1 MRRPMMRRRTATA
14 SLMTLGLLASCTKP
28 KPKIEGKQIPVLA
41 QASMDVA
48 VNPPPVSVPQA
59 TALADWPQPLAN
71 ATHAPGNVAAPLN
84 FKPTWRADIG
94 TPGGFRQPLMASPVI
109 AEGKVFTMDADAT
122 VRAFSLTDGSLIWH
136 ANTRPKHASE
146 QNLGGG
152 IAYDSGKLYAS
163 TGYAE
168 LRALD
173 PASGKM
179 LWHQQLDFP
188 TRSAPLVAGGL
199 VALVTQDDL
208 LLTFDAASGTPGWR
222 FDGSAGQTTSTA
234 VMVAGPPAFADGII
248 AAGFSNGLL
257 AAINAASGTPVWEQS
272 LAASFG
278 QTGLLDLSDIVASPV
293 IAGGVVYA
301 INLGD
306 TMMAVDLH
314 SGAKV
319 WTHNA
324 TGTQPICLAGGFA
337 FVLDKTQTIYAVHAD
352 DGLIS
357 WSLQLPA
364 YENMKKQMNPISWA
378 GPTLVN
384 GLLLLVSDHGEAA
397 LVDPVAGELKQ
408 IKKLGSNAVAEMT
421 PLAAGGLLL
430 QLTRNAKLTAYA

>member
-1 MRRPMMRRRTATA
+1 MMRRRTATA
-14 SLMTLGLLASCTKP
+14 SLFSLGLLASCTTRKKAP
-28 KPKIEGKQIPVLA
+28 IVGTQIPVLPEGDD
-41 QASMDVA
+41 MDVA
-48 VNPPPVSVPQA
+48 VNPPPVSIPQA
-59 TALADWPQPLAN
+59 SALAAWPQPLAN
-71 ATHAPGNVAAPLN
+71 PTHAPGNVSAPLN
-84 FKPTWRADIG
+84 FKPQWRAAIG
-94 TPGGFRQPLMASPVI
+94 TPGGTRQPLAASPVI

-122 VRAFSLTDGSLIWH
+122 VRAFSLADGKYLWH

-152 IAYDSGKLYAS
+152 IAYDSGIVYAS

-173 PASGKM
+173 PATGKL

-199 VALVTQDDL
+199 VSLITQDDL
-208 LLTFDAASGTPGWR
+208 LLTFDATSGTPGWR
-222 FDGSAGQTTSTA
+222 FDGSAGQPNSAA
-234 VMVAGPPAFADGII
+234 VAVAGAPAFADGII
-248 AAGFSNGLL
+248 VAGFSNGLL
-257 AAINAASGTPVWEQS
+257 AAINANSGTPVWEQS

-278 QTGLLDLSDIVASPV
+278 QSGQLDLSDIVASPV

-319 WTHNA
+319 WTHGA

-337 FVLDKTQTIYAVHAD
+337 FVLDKNQILYAVHAD

-357 WSLQLPA
+357 WSLQLPLYA
-364 YENMKKQMNPISWA
+364 KPKKQKDPISWA
-378 GPTLVN
+378 GPLLVN
-384 GLLLLVSDHGEAA
+384 GQLLLVSDHGTAA
-397 LVDPVAGELKQ
+397 LVDPVAGALQ
-408 IKKLGSNAVAEMT
+408 HVVKLRDGGAADMA
-421 PLAAGGLLL
+421 PLAAGGVLL
-430 QLTRNAKLTAYA
+430 QLTRDAKLTAYA

>member
-1 MRRPMMRRRTATA
+1 MMRRRTATA

-28 KPKIEGKQIPVLA
+28 KAKIAGEQIPVLPDTNG
-41 QASMDVA
+41 MDVA
-48 VNPPPVSVPQA
+48 VNPPQVVLPQA

-71 ATHAPGNVAAPLN
+71 PAHAPGNVAAPLN
-84 FKPTWRADIG
+84 FKSSWRADIG
-94 TPGGFRQPLMASPVI
+94 TPGGLRQPLMASPVI

-122 VRAFSLTDGSLIWH
+122 VRAFSLGDGSLIWH
-136 ANTRPKHASE
+136 ANTRPKHATE

-173 PASGKM
+173 PATGKV

-199 VALVTQDDL
+199 VAVVTQEDL
-208 LLTFDAASGTPGWR
+208 LLTYDAASGTPGWR
-222 FDGSAGQTTSTA
+222 FDGSAGLTSTTA
-234 VMVAGPPAFADGII
+234 VQIAGPPAFADGII

-257 AAINAASGTPVWEQS
+257 AAIDATSGTPVWEQS

-278 QTGLLDLSDIVASPV
+278 QGGGLTFSDIVASPV

-319 WTHNA
+319 WTHSA
-324 TGTQPICLAGGFA
+324 TGTQPICLAEGFA
-337 FVLDKTQTIYAVHAD
+337 FVLDKNQVLYAVHAD
-352 DGLIS
+352 DGLVS
-357 WSLQLPA
+357 WSLQMQD
-364 YENMKKQMNPISWA
+364 YENMKKQKDPISWA
-378 GPTLVN
+378 GPILVN
-384 GLLLLVSDHGEAA
+384 GQLLLVSDHGQAA
-397 LVDPVAGELKQ
+397 LVDPVAGELTRTV
-408 IKKLGSNAVAEMT
+408 KLGSSNVADMA
-421 PLAAGGLLL
+421 PLAASGVLL